1 MDNIQEKLLNEFSDL
16 FDENIGTIKNTRA
29 TLHVK
34 PRAEPKTFNARRIA
48 FPLKKPVE
56 AEIQRLV
63 KEGIL
68 DPVDPAATPIE
79 VTINPNLLPES
90 HLLPIFEELTME
102 LVGGQEF
109 STIDLK
115 DASLQIPGD
124 EKSQKY
130 LTTHIGYFQYKKL
143 PFGITGN
150 SNFPEKGKEN
160 YCADALS
167 RLPMQI
173 QEPYTVLSEKEIIR
187 RTEQEKVLREVKKC
201 IGNNWL
207 EKIGREVKQFYQARE
222 EIAEENALL
231 LKAGRVIIPELPRRK
246 IIKVLHE
253 GHPGIA

>member
-1 MDNIQEKLLNEFSDL
+1 MIKKVWLSLFYTKQGCELYDLHQHAFSATVNRILTVEEPKMDNIQEKLLNEFSDL
-16 FDENIGTIKNTRA
+16 FDENIRTIKNTRA

-79 VTINPNLLPES
+79 WVTPVVCIDKRNGNVPICGNFRVTINPNLLPES
-90 HLLPIFEELTME
+90 HLLPIFEELTMK

-115 DASLQIPGD
+115 DASLQIPVD

-143 PFGITGN
+143 PFGIT
-150 SNFPEKGKEN
+150 SAPAIFQRYMEN
-160 YCADALS
+160 LLA
-167 RLPMQI
+167 
-173 QEPYTVLSEKEIIR
+173 T
-187 RTEQEKVLREVKKC
+187 
-201 IGNNWL
+201 
-207 EKIGREVKQFYQARE
+207 
-222 EIAEENALL
+222 IANPGIYLDD
-231 LKAGRVIIPELPRRK
+231 VIITGET
-246 IIKVLHE
+246 KVS
-253 GHPGIA
+253 I